1 MYQALAVHAHVARV
15 TTLGELT
22 AAIAHEI
29 NQPLSAAVTCGRA
42 CLRWLAHE
50 PPNVEEARSLVEGMI
65 ESDIQAG
72 EVISRLRTMMKK
84 SPAPAIEEN
93 ELQTVLLMGK
103 FGNPQSKG
111 GPHPVS
117 VSMSRPLKVQTSDQ
131 S

>member
-29 NQPLSAAVTCGRA
+29 NQPLSAAVTGGRA

-65 ESDIQAG
+65 ERDIQAG
-72 EVISRLRTMMKK
+72 EVISRLAAMMKK
-84 SPAPAIEEN
+84 SPAPPGW
-93 ELQTVLLMGK
+93 LK
-103 FGNPQSKG
+103 SKDQ
-111 GPHPVS
+111 HLPVIA
-117 VSMSRPLKVQTSDQ
+117 D
-131 S
+131 